1 MACWQ
6 AGRCCRGCLMV
17 TRLHLRTCKIS
28 SVAVAALELLAHQ
41 HAISSQMAG
50 NPHQVTK

>member
-6 AGRCCRGCLMV
+6 AGHCCRGCLKV

-28 SVAVAALELLAHQ
+28 STAVAALALLAQQCATAGDTHQ
-41 HAISSQMAG
+41 AS
-50 NPHQVTK
+50 K